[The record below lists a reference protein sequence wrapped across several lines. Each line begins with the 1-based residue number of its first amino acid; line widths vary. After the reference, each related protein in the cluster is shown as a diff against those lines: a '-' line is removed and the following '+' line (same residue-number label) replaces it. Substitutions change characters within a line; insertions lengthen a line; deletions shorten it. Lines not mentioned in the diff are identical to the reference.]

1 MNLKV
6 ANDRLIVLESQIN
19 NILNKKEC
27 EESKVL
33 TQATVYKKDVVFTS
47 RVEKN
52 KFLYYIFN
60 NQKYDEKLSIL
71 YKEKEIL
78 LKYINMELK
87 RLNKYKEKEKLIIYY
102 KEDLTQKLKWTEISN
117 KVNLSVSQCR
127 LIYRVYKQKRNI

>member
-33 TQATVYKKDVVFTS
+33 PQATAYKKDVVFTS

-60 NQKYDEKLSIL
+60 NQKYDEELSIL

-78 LKYINMELK
+78 LKYISTELK

-102 KEDLTQKLKWTEISN
+102 KEDLTQKLKWTEISS

>member
-33 TQATVYKKDVVFTS
+33 PSATVYKKDVVFTS

-60 NQKYDEKLSIL
+60 NQKYDEELSIL

-78 LKYINMELK
+78 LKYVSMELK
-87 RLNKYKEKEKLIIYY
+87 RLNKYKEKEK
-102 KEDLTQKLKWTEISN
+102 
-117 KVNLSVSQCR
+117 
-127 LIYRVYKQKRNI
+127 